1 MLADLMTGLVN
12 GFGFMFGVLICYTIY
27 DGIFTL
33 IAKHAEKTAAAKR
46 KKRRR
51 N

>member
-1 MLADLMTGLVN
+1 MLALLLNGLVN

-27 DGIFTL
+27 DAIFTAVARHHEKAE
-33 IAKHAEKTAAAKR
+33 AKKR

-51 N
+51 